1 MDRKRPLMDL
11 CKSYNILLLDY
22 TNDPKYVHNDMYFHD
37 GTHLNARGADEFTRD
52 IIKKFRKESIIQYP
66 LLSN

>member
-1 MDRKRPLMDL
+1 MDL

-22 TNDPKYVHNDMYFHD
+22 TNDPKYDHNDMYFHD

-52 IIKKFRKESIIQYP
+52 IIKKFRKESIIQ
-66 LLSN
+66 